1 MAKHS
6 QIKLKA
12 ALELGEYQEMNYQPA
27 ILCGLVSF
35 CGIPNLSSFALHAAN
50 VIMLMSAEMTAR
62 DTRGMTEIWNALT
75 KP

>member
-1 MAKHS
+1 
-6 QIKLKA
+6 
-12 ALELGEYQEMNYQPA
+12 MNYQPA

-35 CGIPNLSSFALHAAN
+35 CGRPNLSSFALHAAN

-62 DTRGMTEIWNALT
+62 DTRGMTEISNALT

>member
-1 MAKHS
+1 MDY
-6 QIKLKA
+6 L
-12 ALELGEYQEMNYQPA
+12 PA

-35 CGIPNLSSFALHAAN
+35 CGRPNLSSFVLHAAN

-62 DTRGMTEIWNALT
+62 DPRGMTEISNALT